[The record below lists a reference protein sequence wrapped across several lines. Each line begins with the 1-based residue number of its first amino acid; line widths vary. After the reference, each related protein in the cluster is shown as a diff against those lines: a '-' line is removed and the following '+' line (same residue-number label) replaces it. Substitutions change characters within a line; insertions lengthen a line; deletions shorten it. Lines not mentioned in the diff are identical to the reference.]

1 MSRLI
6 CILNNSYIWNLRFTV
21 VVLVMVL
28 FEGGCGHPQQAA
40 NRETLGTAGKAG
52 TRVLLHH
59 ATGFSI
65 EHLTGGTRIRV
76 FNPWQGAEGITFSYL
91 LVHDSANLSA
101 QPGDMIIRVPV
112 RRIICLSTTH
122 IGFIG
127 FLGEENSIV
136 GVSGAGYVCNT
147 KVRQALS
154 EGRIKDVGYDMTLN
168 YELIVGLHPDLV
180 LAYGVN
186 SEITGVYQKLK
197 QLGIPT
203 LFIGEYLEP
212 SPLAKAEW
220 VKLIACLYDREE
232 YAQEKFSAI
241 EQSYTDTRNKVTAED
256 TKPVLMTGL
265 PWKESWNIP
274 GGESFTA
281 RLIADAGGS
290 YLWKK
295 YKTRDNIPLNVEEA
309 VSDARNADIWIN
321 AGVAIS
327 MHDILSTDE
336 RLADVRP
343 FKLNQVYNNNA
354 WLCPGGGNAFWES
367 GVVSPDVILKELA
380 AIIHPEII
388 HVDTFRYYRKLN

>member
-1 MSRLI
+1 MSRSI
-6 CILNNSYIWNLRFTV
+6 CILKNGNIRNLRFIGI
-21 VVLVMVL
+21 VLVMVL
-28 FEGGCGHPQQAA
+28 VAGGCGNRQQAG
-40 NRETLGTAGKAG
+40 NREAPGLSGAAG
-52 TRVLLHH
+52 TKVVLQH

-65 EHLTGGTRIRV
+65 EHVTGGTRIRV

-91 LVHDSANLSA
+91 LIHDSANLSA
-101 QPGDMIIRVPV
+101 PPEEMIIRVPV

-147 KVRQALS
+147 KVRQALL

-186 SEITGVYQKLK
+186 SEVTGVYQKLK

-212 SPLAKAEW
+212 TPLAKAEW
-220 VKLIACLYDREE
+220 VKLIACLYDREDF
-232 YAQEKFSAI
+232 AQEKFAAI
-241 EQSYTDTRNKVTAED
+241 EQSYTDTRNKVSAER

-274 GGESFTA
+274 GGESYTA

-290 YLWKK
+290 YLWEK

-309 VSDARNADIWIN
+309 VSDARIADIWIN
-321 AGVAIS
+321 AGVAKS
-327 MHDILSTDE
+327 MHDILATDE
-336 RLADVRP
+336 RLVDVRP

-354 WLCPGGGNAFWES
+354 SLCPGGGNAFWES